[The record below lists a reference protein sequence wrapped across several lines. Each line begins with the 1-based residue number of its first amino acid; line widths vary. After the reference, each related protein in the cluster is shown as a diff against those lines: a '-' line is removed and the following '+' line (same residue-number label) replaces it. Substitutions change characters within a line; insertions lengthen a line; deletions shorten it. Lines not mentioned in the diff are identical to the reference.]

1 MPTYEYECRK
11 CHHHFDESQSIS
23 AKPLQ
28 TCPQCQGKVDRVISG
43 GSGFLFKGS
52 GFYITDYKK
61 TSASTSGPTR
71 QTGKKEPAAGEKTTD
86 KKSGGETATKTLEKK
101 ETKEVNSRPRRR
113 RVCRPGKDCSSR

>member
-11 CHHHFDESQSIS
+11 CHHHFEESQSIS

-52 GFYITDYKK
+52 GFYITDHRSKDYKEK
-61 TSASTSGPTR
+61 AKAEQHEVTPEAKSEAKPESKPEAVKAVADK
-71 QTGKKEPAAGEKTTD
+71 GKVKGDTE
-86 KKSGGETATKTLEKK
+86 
-101 ETKEVNSRPRRR
+101 
-113 RVCRPGKDCSSR
+113 